1 MYIAD
6 RTECGSA
13 AACTDKFDSR
23 NFAHSVSDSMRAGF
37 EHRSGGR
44 RQIAAHHSIH
54 RRIRLAILSAGR
66 DLKARGTMN
75 TKDVWES
82 VEQYLDNVLVMQ
94 DSALKDGLAAAET
107 AKLPA
112 IQVSSGQGKFL
123 QLLARI
129 LGARNILEI
138 GTLGGYSTIWMA
150 RALPEGGKIITL
162 EADPKHA
169 DVARKNFARAGVET
183 KVELRLGKALDTL
196 PQIASEGRGPF
207 DMFFIDANKS
217 NMPEYFEWSLKLART
232 GSVIIADNVV
242 R

>member
-1 MYIAD
+1 M
-6 RTECGSA
+6 TQE
-13 AACTDKFDSR
+13 
-23 NFAHSVSDSMRAGF
+23 
-37 EHRSGGR
+37 
-44 RQIAAHHSIH
+44 
-54 RRIRLAILSAGR
+54 
-66 DLKARGTMN
+66 
-75 TKDVWES
+75 VWEAVDKYFDKMLIPHDS
-82 VEQYLDNVLVMQ
+82 TLD
-94 DSALKDGLAAAET
+94 DALAAAAA

-112 IQVSSGQGKFL
+112 IQVSSVQGKLL

-129 LGARNILEI
+129 MGARNILEI

-150 RALPEGGKIITL
+150 RALPEGGRIITL

-169 DVARKNFARAGVET
+169 EVARKNFARAGVES

-196 PQIASEGRGPF
+196 PKVAADGLSPF

-242 R
+242 REGAVLDAKSKDDDIQGIRRFLEMVGKEKRVSGTALQTVSTKNYDGFALVLVTS

>member
-1 MYIAD
+1 M
-6 RTECGSA
+6 TQE
-13 AACTDKFDSR
+13 
-23 NFAHSVSDSMRAGF
+23 
-37 EHRSGGR
+37 
-44 RQIAAHHSIH
+44 
-54 RRIRLAILSAGR
+54 
-66 DLKARGTMN
+66 
-75 TKDVWES
+75 VWEAVDKYFDKMLIPHDS
-82 VEQYLDNVLVMQ
+82 TLD
-94 DSALKDGLAAAET
+94 DALAAAAA

-112 IQVSSGQGKFL
+112 IQVSSVQGKLL

-129 LGARNILEI
+129 MGARNILEI

-150 RALPEGGKIITL
+150 RALPEGGRIITL

-169 DVARKNFARAGVET
+169 EVARKNFARAGVES

-196 PQIASEGRGPF
+196 PKVAADGIGPF

-242 R
+242 REGAVLDPKSKDDDIQGIRRFLEMVGKEKRVSGTALQTVSTKNYDGFALVLVTS